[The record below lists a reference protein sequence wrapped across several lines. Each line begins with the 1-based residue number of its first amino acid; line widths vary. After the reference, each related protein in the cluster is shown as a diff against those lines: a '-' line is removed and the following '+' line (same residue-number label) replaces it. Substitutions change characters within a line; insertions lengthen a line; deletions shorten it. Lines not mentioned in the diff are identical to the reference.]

1 MNYYENEKFINE
13 TFIIFYSIIV
23 VLTTATIIGDC
34 IVFHGLIPIF
44 RSLQFT

>member
-1 MNYYENEKFINE
+1 MNHYENE

-23 VLTTATIIGDC
+23 VLTPTTIIDDC
-34 IVFHGLIPIF
+34 TVFHGLIPIF